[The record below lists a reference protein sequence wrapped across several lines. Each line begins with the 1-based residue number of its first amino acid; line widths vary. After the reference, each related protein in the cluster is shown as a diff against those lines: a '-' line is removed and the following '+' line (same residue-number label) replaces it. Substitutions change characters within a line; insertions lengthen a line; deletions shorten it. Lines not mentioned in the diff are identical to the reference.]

1 MIRAGRT
8 DGPREETSLLA
19 FFSILLLH
27 RRLIV
32 TCGLAGTALIGA
44 IAMASAEKYISRASF
59 VVKGSRSPVE
69 VPGGN
74 AALRAFA
81 SASEF
86 SQSVNFYSD
95 LVKAKSVTSPV
106 ASKTYTTSAGQKQTL
121 AQIYGIEETDPRKAT
136 TLASLRLIEDIS
148 SNIYSRSGV
157 VGVAVK
163 ATDPLVAQQLA
174 TNILAEIDA
183 YGGTRRQQQAIEE
196 RRFIEQLLAE
206 ARGRLDRAEEDLAA
220 FQRNNREYEQSPPL
234 RLAYDRLSRNV
245 FMQQQ
250 VYTAM
255 QQGWEQAR
263 IEEVRDPS
271 ALNVVEP
278 PDLPAEPEREAALR
292 KTLLGLVGGLM
303 LGIVIAFI
311 RQRAAESK
319 ASGTTGYLR
328 FSEALRA

>member
-1 MIRAGRT
+1 MIKAGRRE
-8 DGPREETSLLA
+8 GPREETSLLA
-19 FFSILLLH
+19 FLSILLLH

-32 TCGLAGTALIGA
+32 TCGLAGTAFFGA

-69 VPGGN
+69 VPGGE

-81 SASEF
+81 SRAEF

-95 LVKAKSVTSPV
+95 LVKAKSITYPV
-106 ASKTYTTSAGQKQTL
+106 AAKTYTTSGGQKQTL
-121 AQIYGIEETDPRKAT
+121 AQIYGIEETDPRKANVK
-136 TLASLRLIEDIS
+136 AGDRLIGDIAS
-148 SNIYSRSGV
+148 SIYSRSGV
-157 VGVAVK
+157 VGLSVK

-183 YGGTRRQQQAIEE
+183 YGGTRRQQEVIEE
-196 RRFIEQLLAE
+196 RRFIEQLLNE
-206 ARGRLDRAEEDLAA
+206 ARARLDRAEDDLAA
-220 FQRNNREYEQSPPL
+220 FQRNNREYNESPPL
-234 RLAYDRLSRNV
+234 RLAYDRLTRKV

-263 IEEVRDPS
+263 IEDVRDPS
-271 ALNVVEP
+271 ALNIVEP
-278 PDLPAEPEREAALR
+278 PDLPGEPEREAALR
-292 KTLLGLVGGLM
+292 KTLLGLVAGLM

-311 RQRAAESK
+311 KQRASESK

-328 FSEALRA
+328 FSEALRV